1 MVKKYKKVNE
11 NKNRRIFRG
20 IDNNRRIIRQLSN
33 YRPNKKSKQEKIDN
47 NNSEEMLRQYQE
59 ENSHPNIVFYEESYL
74 NNEDGT
80 ELNNLPNTQNQAVP
94 QGINSNHVE
103 EEENNNSN
111 NLGEVSEFDFINND
125 MGNDSPS
132 QNTENDNDD
141 KLNLDIIAG
150 LCDNI
155 HANKKQ
161 SLYPESSLE
170 NPENPNAHNGSVD
183 RQNERRRGDM
193 IGGLTRNATPS

>member
-1 MVKKYKKVNE
+1 M
-11 NKNRRIFRG
+11 
-20 IDNNRRIIRQLSN
+20 
-33 YRPNKKSKQEKIDN
+33 
-47 NNSEEMLRQYQE
+47 
-59 ENSHPNIVFYEESYL
+59 
-74 NNEDGT
+74 
-80 ELNNLPNTQNQAVP
+80 NNLPNTQNQAVP

-125 MGNDSPS
+125 IDNDSPS

-170 NPENPNAHNGSVD
+170 NLNAHNGSVD

-193 IGGLTRNATPS
+193 MGGLTRNATPS